1 MKYFYQA
8 SGNSIRIIEPE
19 TGFIFGHVADAPG
32 GKYRVTTPGAKLLA
46 LVDTVDGAPPVLV
59 DYHEKHPTKWAR
71 DSLRKYSRDTPF
83 GLLRVEQNAS
93 GAWSMYRDCRECVA
107 TLRSGDKR
115 AALRTVKGAQ
125 AITDALHARQ
135 SGQGRGRLAL
145 GCDVGAP
152 SVNPPM
158 KRLPGVVTQGTPSGL
173 RPGRNRRHLRVN
185 LRGRQ
190 TRV

>member
-8 SGNSIRIIEPE
+8 SGKSIRIIEPE

-93 GAWSMYRDCRECVA
+93 GAWYMYRECREYVA
-107 TLRSGDKR
+107 TLRSGNKQ
-115 AALRTVKGAQ
+115 AAFHTVMRAQ
-125 AITDALHARQ
+125 AITDANMREKV
-135 SGQGRGRLAL
+135 GRVNEDGLRWAVMWARLAL
-145 GCDVGAP
+145 
-152 SVNPPM
+152 SLMSPM
-158 KRLPGVVTQGTPSGL
+158 KELPAAGL
-173 RPGRNRRHLRVN
+173 RRVPIKAP
-185 LRGRQ
+185 RDYDEKP
-190 TRV
+190 